1 MSDRVFLS
9 FDVEEFDLPLEYG
22 QDISLDEQIESG
34 LAGLEIVERLLNRL
48 QVTSTLFCTGVL
60 VEAAPDT
67 IRRLS
72 ERHEI
77 ASHAWSHTSFDSR
90 DPERSRAFLS
100 EVTGRPVTGFR
111 RPRLQPTD
119 RGILERAGF
128 RYDSSL
134 NPIWLP
140 GRYNNLASPRLP
152 HRIGSLVE
160 IPISTTPKLRLPL
173 FWLAFKKVPLPI
185 FQRWCDAC
193 LKADGQVNLF
203 FHPWEFLELS
213 RHRLPSLVAAPSGPV
228 LLNKLESL
236 LLWLK
241 GRAAFDT
248 FQTLADMFE
257 SEG

>member
-22 QDISLDEQIESG
+22 RDISLDGRIESG
-34 LAGLEIVERLLNRL
+34 LAGLEIVEQLLNRL
-48 QVTSTLFCTGVL
+48 EVASTMFCTGVL
-60 VEAAPDT
+60 AGAAPAT

-77 ASHAWSHTSFDSR
+77 ASHAWSHSTFDST
-90 DPERSRAFLS
+90 DPGRSRAFLS
-100 EVTGRPVTGFR
+100 GVIGHPVTGFR

-119 RGILERAGF
+119 PGLLERAGF

-152 HRIGSLVE
+152 HRIGSLVK

-173 FWLAFKKVPLPI
+173 FWLAFKKVPLTV
-185 FQRWCDAC
+185 FKKWCAAC
-193 LKADGQVNLF
+193 LKTDGHVNLF

-213 RHRLPSLVAAPSGPV
+213 HYRLPGLVAAPDGEI

-241 GRAAFDT
+241 ARASFDT
-248 FQTLADMFE
+248 FQALADRVV
-257 SEG
+257 SKK